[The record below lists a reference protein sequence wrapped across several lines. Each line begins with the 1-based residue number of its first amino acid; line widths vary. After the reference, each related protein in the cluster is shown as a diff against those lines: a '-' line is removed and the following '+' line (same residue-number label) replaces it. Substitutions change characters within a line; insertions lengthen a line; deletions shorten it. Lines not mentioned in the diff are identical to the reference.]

1 MKENALAFSFC
12 ISGGINNSGIFFIDM
27 VYYT

>member
-1 MKENALAFSFC
+1 MKENAPAFSFC
-12 ISGGINNSGIFFIDM
+12 AFLDINNSGIFFIDM